1 MENALK
7 KSAACQS
14 AVTSQQLALR
24 SSRSTPFFERKPV
37 ASYHHHHQHNR
48 AHCHH
53 QHKFSVKR
61 VCWLDG
67 NFSCAVG
74 RSFSLLWFCAVIFH
88 QCWGFDANFHAVLCI
103 QSLLSYEKKFFLRE
117 YIWNVSELCICY
129 WLTNRM
135 EMRRTRKESEQQN
148 ETTNLLSPCCV
159 FSFHPPDE
167 PIHNCRSSSSSRAA
181 VVVLYKMSSR
191 VG

>member
-14 AVTSQQLALR
+14 AVASQQLALR

-103 QSLLSYEKKFFLRE
+103 QSLLSYEKKFFSVNTSEMYLNCVSVIDLQIAWRWDERARRVNNKTKQRTFFLPVVCFLFTLPTSRYTTVEARHRRALR
-117 YIWNVSELCICY
+117 
-129 WLTNRM
+129 
-135 EMRRTRKESEQQN
+135 
-148 ETTNLLSPCCV
+148 
-159 FSFHPPDE
+159 
-167 PIHNCRSSSSSRAA
+167 
-181 VVVLYKMSSR
+181 
-191 VG
+191 